1 MQDCLNR
8 FHQQRFLP
16 YNGIVSVTNDIDD
29 SLVGITEGE
38 IPTLIFEEES
48 IRMYKDNWKLRI
60 PLSWNSGKS
69 GYVGYGISKTWFVMT
84 KQRF

>member
-1 MQDCLNR
+1 MFLKKLQDCLNR

-48 IRMYKDNWKLRI
+48 IRKCTKLNENCGFHYHETVEKVVTLGMAFLR
-60 PLSWNSGKS
+60 LGL
-69 GYVGYGISKTWFVMT
+69 
-84 KQRF
+84 